1 MSWKGFKKAL
11 ERMPHQIQSKISRSV
26 TTVDDDYENLKS
38 QFVEMEK
45 SVKEL
50 FRHATEFR
58 DSIRNML
65 IYQTAYLEQV
75 LAVYKPISTDPESSS
90 QPVGSFVDEGA
101 SPELLR
107 VAEEFQRRV
116 LDIKGNV
123 EPQLGRMDISV
134 IGPIQEMIAM
144 MRNVHKVMAKRDHKL
159 IDYDRYRTAVEKAEA
174 KEGLEGQRRL
184 PEERAYQKNGVQY
197 QEATRQYNYYNDMI
211 KAQLKQ
217 LLDLRQ
223 PFIDPIFLK
232 FFRVQHSLYSS
243 MFREF
248 SDAARNC
255 PAFDLTTPVLVGWQ
269 RKWGLAEQ
277 HLAGIDLWGQGSMTV
292 TPIALEDPKGGKFGS
307 LFRKKDKAPTAPTP
321 SMFRANS
328 HMASPSPSFVAPSLP
343 AAGGSSA
350 YPPAANGSSAYPPA
364 IGGSSGFGS
373 PAPSSSFKNPQE
385 GAAHQPPGNSYS
397 PAIGS
402 PAVDHKSPYGAYQS
416 KFPSPPF
423 QQSAKTAEAT
433 GPNPPALNPPP
444 SYYSSTKGTPAASS
458 TPAPPPPRPAPVQ
471 FVDALYDYNAQ
482 AEGDLSFREGD
493 RIELLERSPSK
504 NDWWTGRLN
513 GVTGVF
519 PGTYVTDPK

>member
-255 PAFDLTTPVLVGWQ
+255 PAFDLTTPVLVG
-269 RKWGLAEQ
+269 
-277 HLAGIDLWGQGSMTV
+277 
-292 TPIALEDPKGGKFGS
+292 
-307 LFRKKDKAPTAPTP
+307 
-321 SMFRANS
+321 
-328 HMASPSPSFVAPSLP
+328 
-343 AAGGSSA
+343 A
-350 YPPAANGSSAYPPA
+350 YPPAANSSSAYPPA
-364 IGGSSGFGS
+364 IGGSSGLGS